1 MCLFFLSNDIVWAI
15 HHKKYLTSVMY
26 GANLSCEHYLFGD
39 ILEQCII
46 KTSLM

>member
-1 MCLFFLSNDIVWAI
+1 MCLFFLSNDIVWAM
-15 HHKKYLTSVMY
+15 HHKKYLTNVMY